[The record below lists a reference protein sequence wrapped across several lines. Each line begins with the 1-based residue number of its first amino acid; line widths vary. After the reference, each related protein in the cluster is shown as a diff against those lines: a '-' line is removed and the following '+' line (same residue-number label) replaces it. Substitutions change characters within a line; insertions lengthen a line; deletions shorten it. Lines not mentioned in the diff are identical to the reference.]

1 MYSFCCHNVFLIN
14 LYINYLKF
22 NIIKLAN
29 DSVGY
34 RKGLTFSLLS
44 GSDPFFSEIK
54 KKETLIGLVL
64 GQILSLLS
72 TSIGFTTS
80 ELVRKGINAPTS
92 QSFLGYVLLAIVYGS
107 IMLYRR
113 SVIKA
118 KWYYYFLLALVDV
131 EGNFLVVKAFQY
143 TSMTSVMLLDC
154 WAIPCVL
161 VLTWVFLKTRYS
173 LMKISGVAVCIIGV
187 VMVVFSDVHAG
198 DRAGGRNP
206 VKGDF
211 LVIAASTLYAFSN
224 TSEEFLVKKADRV
237 ELMSFVG
244 LFGAIIGAIQIS
256 IFERDALNAI
266 HWSTEAV
273 LPYIGIA
280 IGLFLFYSILT
291 VLLKTNGTAMFTLS
305 LLTSDMWAVLIRIFA
320 YHEKVDWLYYLAF
333 ATTAIGLIIYSMKEN
348 DQESKRGGEVLDVQR
363 KPFDEEGGDSLRA
376 SLVGAST

>member
-1 MYSFCCHNVFLIN
+1 MV
-14 LYINYLKF
+14 
-22 NIIKLAN
+22 
-29 DSVGY
+29 
-34 RKGLTFSLLS
+34 
-44 GSDPFFSEIK
+44 FFSFNEIKK

-131 EGNFLVVKAFQY
+131 EGNFLVVKAFQN

-161 VLTWVFLKTRYS
+161 LLTWVFLKTRYS
-173 LMKISGVAVCIIGV
+173 LMKISGVVVCILGV

-198 DRAGGRNP
+198 DRSGGRNP

-211 LVIAASTLYAFSN
+211 LVIAAATLYSFSN
-224 TSEEFLVKKADRV
+224 TSEEFFVKNADRV

-256 IFERDALNAI
+256 IFERDALIAI

-280 IGLFLFYSILT
+280 IGVFLFYTILT

-333 ATTAIGLIIYSMKEN
+333 ATTAIGLIIYSMKDN
-348 DQESKRGGEVLDVQR
+348 DQERQRGGEVVDEQR
-363 KPFDEEGGDSLRA
+363 KLFDEEDGDSLRA
-376 SLVGAST
+376 RLIGAST

>member
-1 MYSFCCHNVFLIN
+1 MV
-14 LYINYLKF
+14 
-22 NIIKLAN
+22 
-29 DSVGY
+29 
-34 RKGLTFSLLS
+34 
-44 GSDPFFSEIK
+44 FFSFNEMK

-118 KWYYYFLLALVDV
+118 RWYYYFLLALVDV

-173 LMKISGVAVCIIGV
+173 LMKISGVVVCIVGV
-187 VMVVFSDVHAG
+187 VMVIFSDVHAG
-198 DRAGGRNP
+198 DRAGGSNP

-211 LVIAASTLYAFSN
+211 LVIAAATLYAVSN
-224 TSEEFLVKKADRV
+224 TSEEFFVKNADRV

-273 LPYIGIA
+273 LPYLGIA
-280 IGLFLFYSILT
+280 IGVFLFYTILT
-291 VLLKTNGTAMFTLS
+291 VLL
-305 LLTSDMWAVLIRIFA
+305 
-320 YHEKVDWLYYLAF
+320 KVDWLYYLAF
-333 ATTAIGLIIYSMKEN
+333 ATTAIGLIIYSMKDK
-348 DQESKRGGEVLDVQR
+348 DQEIQRGGEVVDEQR
-363 KPFDEEGGDSLRA
+363 KRLDEEDGDSLRA
-376 SLVGAST
+376 RLIGSST